1 MSLYKASIAV
11 FMTILMTACAIDP
24 QKSPCDYYG
33 QYCGKKIKINQW

>member
-1 MSLYKASIAV
+1 MSLFKTSVLVCLSILV
-11 FMTILMTACAIDP
+11 TACAIDP